1 MEHSSEN
8 THLWYIPMLLLVGSN
23 SPLVI
28 ETFCYWFTKYR
39 PATPLNVVF
48 FLHRSTEIFM
58 VLLGESVL
66 QLITS
71 ELPNREN
78 HPGMTVEEEQLLQE
92 KFGSMQ
98 VMGFVLTLT
107 VMHSFTVQ
115 EPSDDKHVLRRGGA
129 RASLW
134 LICFVLKSLSVW
146 LIGIGIKIS
155 LYDADAPADAFFSH
169 DQRLQLGAS
178 CAFCYGI
185 SVLMTPLHA
194 HTVKGYYMKLLCKPI
209 PCVAFVIWMVNI
221 TCMLYATWW
230 ILPPCAR
237 RHAQTPRALQT
248 RLPLTHSRPAAR

>member
-1 MEHSSEN
+1 MEHSSGN
-8 THLWYIPMLLLVGSN
+8 THLWDIPMLLLVGSN
-23 SPLVI
+23 LPLFI

-48 FLHRSTEIFM
+48 FLHRSTDIFM

-66 QLITS
+66 QIIMS

-155 LYDADAPADAFFSH
+155 LYDADDPADAFFSH
-169 DQRLQLGAS
+169 DQRLQL
-178 CAFCYGI
+178 
-185 SVLMTPLHA
+185 
-194 HTVKGYYMKLLCKPI
+194 
-209 PCVAFVIWMVNI
+209 
-221 TCMLYATWW
+221 
-230 ILPPCAR
+230 
-237 RHAQTPRALQT
+237 ALK
-248 RLPLTHSRPAAR
+248 H